1 MNEATTQERQH
12 AAAVEPGWSNRNE
25 GAAVSKSQSGVRLS
39 GKLPKRPPGLWRTG
53 INKFRR
59 NPYAVAGLFVLILFI
74 ALAALAHY
82 IAPYD
87 PARIDLLNADAP
99 PGTGNHLLGTDE
111 LGRDIWSRLLFS
123 GQVSLSVGFAVAFV
137 SVLIGT
143 LVGSISGYFGGWI
156 DAILMR
162 LVDVMNA
169 VPLLFLNILI
179 LAIFGS
185 KFSYMILVLAFTSW
199 MGVARLVRGTF
210 LQLREMQYV
219 EAARAIGVS
228 NTGIIVR
235 HLLRNATVP
244 IIVTATL
251 MVGGAILSESAL
263 SYLGL
268 GIQSPDTS
276 WGLMLSNAQEFML
289 LDPLQA
295 LYPGM
300 CILIVV
306 LAVNFVGDGIRDAL
320 DPRKQ
325 PVAERRRW
333 SAWSRFLRSRT

>member
-1 MNEATTQERQH
+1 MA
-12 AAAVEPGWSNRNE
+12 
-25 GAAVSKSQSGVRLS
+25 
-39 GKLPKRPPGLWRTG
+39 
-53 INKFRR
+53 
-59 NPYAVAGLFVLILFI
+59 LFARV
-74 ALAALAHY
+74 
-82 IAPYD
+82 IAPYH
-87 PARIDLLNADAP
+87 PASIDLLNADAP

-111 LGRDIWSRLLFS
+111 LGRDIWSRLLVS
-123 GQVSLSVGFAVAFV
+123 GQVSLMVGFAVAFV

-143 LVGSISGYFGGWI
+143 LVGAISGYFGGWI
-156 DAILMR
+156 DACLMR

-228 NTGIIVR
+228 NAGIIIR

-268 GIQSPDTS
+268 GIQAPDTS

-295 LYPGM
+295 VYPGM

-320 DPRKQ
+320 DPRKSS
-325 PVAERRRW
+325 ANSRRRW
-333 SAWSRFLRSRT
+333 REWSRFSK